1 MAQNNEVNTVTLS
14 KSIYDSMRG
23 TNDRASM
30 LLSRIIGT
38 FSIEND
44 SDVVHLDEKT
54 ILSVIEIL
62 YPDTYKKKVSAL
74 KTLRAKNFL
83 KHANLS
89 DED

>member
-1 MAQNNEVNTVTLS
+1 MAQNNDINTVTLS
-14 KSIYDSMRG
+14 KSVYDSMRG

-30 LLSRIIGT
+30 LLNRIIAT

-44 SDVVHLDEKT
+44 SDTVHLDEQT
-54 ILSVIEIL
+54 ILSVIKIL

-83 KHANLS
+83 KQAEQS
-89 DED
+89 K

>member
-1 MAQNNEVNTVTLS
+1 MAQNNDINTVTLS
-14 KSIYDSMRG
+14 KGVYDSMRS

-30 LLSRIIGT
+30 LLNRIIGT

-44 SDVVHLDEKT
+44 SDTVHLDEQT

-62 YPDTYKKKVSAL
+62 YPDTYKKKVAAL

-83 KHANLS
+83 KQAKQS
-89 DED
+89 E

>member
-1 MAQNNEVNTVTLS
+1 MAQNNDINTVTLS
-14 KSIYDSMRG
+14 KSVYDSMRS

-30 LLSRIIGT
+30 LLNRIIGT
-38 FSIEND
+38 FRIEND
-44 SDVVHLDEKT
+44 SDTVHLDEQT

-83 KHANLS
+83 KQAKQS
-89 DED
+89 E

>member
-1 MAQNNEVNTVTLS
+1 MAQNNDINTVTLS
-14 KSIYDSMRG
+14 KSVYDSMRS

-30 LLSRIIGT
+30 LLNRIIGT

-44 SDVVHLDEKT
+44 SDTVHLDEQT

-62 YPDTYKKKVSAL
+62 YPNTYKKKIAAL

-83 KHANLS
+83 KQAKQS
-89 DED
+89 E

>member
-1 MAQNNEVNTVTLS
+1 MAQNNDINTVTLS
-14 KSIYDSMRG
+14 KSVYDSMRS

-30 LLSRIIGT
+30 LLNRIIGT

-44 SDVVHLDEKT
+44 SDTVHLDEQT

-62 YPDTYKKKVSAL
+62 YPDTYKKKVAAL

-83 KHANLS
+83 KQVKQS
-89 DED
+89 E

>member
-1 MAQNNEVNTVTLS
+1 MAQNNDINTVTLS
-14 KSIYDSMRG
+14 KSVYDSMRS

-30 LLSRIIGT
+30 LLNRIIGT

-44 SDVVHLDEKT
+44 SDTVHLDEQT

-83 KHANLS
+83 KQAKQS
-89 DED
+89 E